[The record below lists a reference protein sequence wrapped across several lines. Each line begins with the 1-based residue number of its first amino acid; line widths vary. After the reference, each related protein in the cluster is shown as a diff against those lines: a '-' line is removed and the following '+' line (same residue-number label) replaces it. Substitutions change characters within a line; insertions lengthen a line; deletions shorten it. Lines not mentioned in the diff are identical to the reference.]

1 MARWCSPTSASRTDG
16 CGIEPSGVR
25 NRRAAVALVTAACT
39 ALSGATLAVAEDPHV
54 ALPTDTQQQ
63 YSAARP
69 IPLPTSRSCT
79 EQLMVHDFGNS
90 YGAPFNGTYAPPPA
104 CPGPWSKVV
113 LTLTST
119 VSGTQF
125 DRDVYVAIGHS
136 VVLDGTT
143 SEPCC
148 TGNASTWTVQRDVT
162 DITPSLQTQQPVQV
176 ELDNVNDSTY
186 TGVYHTAVSLT
197 FFTSDAK
204 NPPAAHADVVL
215 PVSSAGSGG
224 PMLTI
229 NKDGQRVSSAVTF
242 PTDLTRLTAQV
253 FADAH
258 GPCEEFWWDD
268 PGDCAG
274 TPYREVAVWLDGR
287 IAGAAPAYPV
297 TYTGAAGPGL
307 WEPIPSPRAWN
318 LRPYELDL
326 TPFVGTLT
334 DGKAHQVQLGVL
346 DTTLQ
351 GGDFWAIAANL
362 LGWRS
367 GRGPTRG
374 GLVSAPGPEA
384 PTDTVTDPAQ
394 QGAPYLDSA
403 SQALTFVGTTVA
415 AGKTTTTTVREAM
428 GEDDKQA
435 LVPDDATWSW
445 NQSSATVTG
454 GHTTVVA
461 QTATYGLMSDLLT
474 YYDLTDNGTT
484 STTVD
489 GVRTHWTSYADS
501 MRTTDATGIAY
512 NGVEFEQYR
521 YADDT
526 GACYDHVLASQAGEI
541 TVDNVDA
548 TLCPTA
554 PA

>member
-1 MARWCSPTSASRTDG
+1 MRSRG
-16 CGIEPSGVR
+16 LI
-25 NRRAAVALVTAACT
+25 AIVTACT
-39 ALSGATLAVAEDPHV
+39 AFTGATIAVAAPH
-54 ALPTDTQQQ
+54 LSTPTDVQQQ

-69 IPLPTSRSCT
+69 IPLPTSPSCT
-79 EQLMVHDFGNS
+79 EQLMAHDFANS
-90 YGAPFNGTYAPPPA
+90 YGAPFNGSYDPPA
-104 CPGPWSKVV
+104 NCAGPWSKVV

-125 DRDVYVAIGHS
+125 DRDVYVAIGHA

-162 DITPSLQTQQPVQV
+162 DISSLLRTQEPVQV

-186 TGVYHTAVSLT
+186 TGVYHTVVSLT
-197 FFTSDAK
+197 FFTTDAS
-204 NPPAAHADVVL
+204 NPPAAHPDVVL
-215 PVSSAGSGG
+215 PVSSSGG
-224 PMLTI
+224 ASPMLVIGT
-229 NKDGQRVSSAVTF
+229 DGQRVGAAVTF
-242 PTDLTRLTAQV
+242 PADLTRLTAEV

-274 TPYREVAVWLDGR
+274 TPYREVAIWLDGR
-287 IAGAAPAYPV
+287 LAGTAPAYPV

-318 LRPYELDL
+318 LRPYDLDL

-334 DGKAHQVQLGVL
+334 DGAPHQVQLGVL

-351 GGDFWAIAANL
+351 GGDFWATAANL

-367 GRGPTRG
+367 GHGRTRG
-374 GLVSAPGPEA
+374 GLVSASGPHA
-384 PTDTVTDPAQ
+384 PTDNITDPSGE
-394 QGAPYLDSA
+394 GAPYLDSA
-403 SQALTFVGTTVA
+403 SHALTFVGTTIVA
-415 AGKTTTTTVREAM
+415 GRATTTTVRESM

-435 LVPDDATWSW
+435 VVPDAATWTW
-445 NQSSATVTG
+445 DQSTTTQSG
-454 GHTTVVA
+454 GHTTVVDQA
-461 QTATYGLMSDLLT
+461 ATYGLISDLLT
-474 YYDLTDNGTT
+474 YYDLTDNGAT

-489 GVRTHWTSYADS
+489 GARTQWTSYADS
-501 MRTTDATGIAY
+501 MRTTDATGIVY
-512 NGVEFEQYR
+512 NGVETERYE
-521 YADDT
+521 YADDS

-541 TVDNVDA
+541 TVDNVDT
-548 TLCPTA
+548 TLCPSA